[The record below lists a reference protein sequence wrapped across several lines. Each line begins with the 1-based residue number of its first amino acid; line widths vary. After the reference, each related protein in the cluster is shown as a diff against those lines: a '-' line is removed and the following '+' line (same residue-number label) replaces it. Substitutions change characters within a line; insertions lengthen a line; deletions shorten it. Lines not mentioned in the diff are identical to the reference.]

1 MLQYTHCL
9 YRHLWESLPS
19 STFTCCSFNSSN
31 IPIPVQG
38 ACIYCRCLAS
48 ERVGGFD
55 ESASLTASLVAW
67 PVSICPCS
75 CGDGDRH
82 FHIPFLLL
90 VFIGGRKGLAQNVH
104 NCTCLGIPSY
114 VHNYRSPTSYRF
126 LLVGGSGGASQIGP
140 FLACDIQ

>member
-1 MLQYTHCL
+1 MLLFQQLQYPH
-9 YRHLWESLPS
+9 
-19 STFTCCSFNSSN
+19 
-31 IPIPVQG
+31 PVQG
-38 ACIYCRCLAS
+38 ACIYGRCLAS

-90 VFIGGRKGLAQNVH
+90 VFIGGRKELAQNVH

-114 VHNYRSPTSYRF
+114 VHNYHSPASYRV
-126 LLVGGSGGASQIGP
+126 LLVGGSGAASQIGP
-140 FLACDIQ
+140 FLACDVQ